1 MTESIAIPHPGEHAH
16 REGLVRHGATRWWHY
31 LVFNTD
37 HKVIGIQYIVTTFVF
52 YLIGGVLAMIMRAEL
67 AQPGMQYLTREAY
80 NQAFTMHATL
90 MIFLWVI
97 PVLAGFANFIVP
109 LQVGAED
116 MAFPRLNAF
125 SYWLLLFGGILMLSA
140 FLFSAPGTGWTAY
153 PPLSLLDS
161 PGETVWALSLFVI
174 GFSSIFSA
182 INFLVTI
189 AQMRAPGMTWFRIP
203 LFGWAIVA
211 TAIIQVLATPVFA
224 AAMILLIFSRVTGAQ
239 YFVAI
244 AGGNP
249 LMWQHLF
256 WFYSHPAVYVMV
268 LPAMGIVS
276 DVLPVFSR
284 KPIFG
289 YKAIAFSSLAICF
302 LGFMVWAHHMFASGM
317 NPSMTI
323 PYMITS
329 MIIAVPTGIKVFSWL
344 ATLWRGKLRFTTAM
358 LFATGFV
365 SLFVIGGLSGI
376 FLASVPVDLH
386 VTDTYFVVAH
396 LHYVLF
402 GGSVTA
408 VYAGLYY
415 WFPKIT
421 GRMLDERLGKVH
433 FLLHYIGFNLAF
445 LPMHQIGLEGMPRRV
460 ADYDPQF
467 GAINLAVTVG
477 AYLLAISTLPF
488 LVNALV
494 SLRRGAV
501 AGDNPWR
508 AKTLEWK
515 TSSPP
520 SLYNWDET
528 HQPLVTEGP
537 YDYGHKPAPRVALPE
552 TEVVRG

>member
-1 MTESIAIPHPGEHAH
+1 MAESIAIPQAGHHAH
-16 REGLVRHGATRWWHY
+16 KEGLVMHGATRWWHY

-37 HKVIGIQYIVTTFVF
+37 HKVIGVQYIVTTFAF
-52 YLIGGVLAMIMRAEL
+52 NLIGGVLAMIMRAEL

-125 SYWLLLFGGILMLSA
+125 SYWLLLLGGILMLSA
-140 FLFSAPGTGWTAY
+140 FLVSAPGTGWTAY

-203 LFGWAIVA
+203 LFSWAIVA

-224 AAMILLIFSRVTGAQ
+224 AAMILLIFSRVAGAQ

-317 NPSMTI
+317 DPSMTI

-433 FLLHYIGFNLAF
+433 FLLHYVGFNLAF

-467 GAINLAVTVG
+467 SAINLVVTVG

-494 SLRRGAV
+494 SLKRGVV

-520 SLYNWDET
+520 SIYNWDEI
-528 HQPLVTEGP
+528 HQPLVTEEP
-537 YDYGHKPAPRVALPE
+537 YEYGHKPTPRVALPE
-552 TEVVRG
+552 TEVAHG

>member
-1 MTESIAIPHPGEHAH
+1 M
-16 REGLVRHGATRWWHY
+16 
-31 LVFNTD
+31 VFNTD
-37 HKVIGIQYIVTTFVF
+37 HKVIGVQYLVTTFIF
-52 YLIGGVLAMIMRAEL
+52 YMIGGILAMIVRAEL
-67 AQPGMQYLTREAY
+67 AQPGMQYLTRAAY

-97 PVLAGFANFIVP
+97 PVFAGFANFIVP
-109 LQVGAED
+109 LQIGAED

-125 SYWLLLFGGILMLSA
+125 SYWLLLFGGLLMMSS
-140 FLFSAPGTGWTAY
+140 FLVSAPGTGWTAY

-161 PGETVWALSLFVI
+161 PGETVWAMSLFVI

-203 LFGWAIVA
+203 LFSWAIVA
-211 TAIIQVLATPVFA
+211 TAIIQVLATPVIA

-302 LGFMVWAHHMFASGM
+302 LGFTVWAHHMFASGM
-317 NPSMTI
+317 NPTLTI

-344 ATLWRGKLRFTTAM
+344 ATLWRGKLRFTTSM

-421 GRMLDERLGKVH
+421 GRMLDERMGKVH
-433 FLLHYIGFNLAF
+433 FLLHFVGFNLAF

-467 GAINLAVTVG
+467 GALNLVVTVG
-477 AYLLAISTLPF
+477 AYLLAVSTLP
-488 LVNALV
+488 LIVHALV
-494 SLRRGAV
+494 SMKRGV
-501 AGDNPWR
+501 LAGDNPWR

-520 SLYNWDET
+520 SLFNWDEA
-528 HQPLVTEGP
+528 HHPLVTEGP
-537 YDYGHKPAPRVALPE
+537 YDYGHKPAAKPVAAE
-552 TEVVRG
+552 TEVARV